1 MPERAPAGS
10 SVADLIEDL
19 ARRVGRLSP
28 SHRDPHRFHE
38 ERSEIENDLR
48 RLERE
53 VRCGKPSKA
62 RFTAGTEKRR

>member
-1 MPERAPAGS
+1 MPDRRPADPN
-10 SVADLIEDL
+10 VADLIEDL

-48 RLERE
+48 RLERA
-53 VRCGKPSKA
+53 VRCGKPASP
-62 RFTAGTEKRR
+62 RFTAGTDNRR